1 MIIYISVPPNSSQE
15 CLQLINIFSKV
26 AGYKINSKKLV
37 ALLYTNDKYAEKI
50 VRETIPT
57 KATNNIKY
65 FSLTS
70 TKQVTVLYDKNLKC
84 LRKEIEEHI
93 KRQKNLSGSLDWQD
107 QYSKNSQKLSSHSMS
122 SPSKFQ
128 HDTLQILQE

>member
-1 MIIYISVPPNSSQE
+1 
-15 CLQLINIFSKV
+15 V

-37 ALLYTNDKYAEKI
+37 TLLYTNDKYAEKI

-93 KRQKNLSGSLDWQD
+93 KR
-107 QYSKNSQKLSSHSMS
+107 
-122 SPSKFQ
+122 
-128 HDTLQILQE
+128 